1 VTPRVSVVLPVRDG
15 GRFLEDAVSSI
26 LAQSLAELELLLVDD
41 HSNDGAVSALQGED
55 PRLRV
60 LDSRGRGV
68 SAAFNTGLAAAG
80 GGFVARMDA
89 DDIAN
94 ADRLEKQLRYLD
106 LHPEIAICGACV
118 EIFSDTGVG
127 GGNARYQS
135 WLNACRTP
143 EQIQRELF
151 IESPIPNPTAF
162 FRREAIERL
171 GGYGD
176 PEWPEDYD
184 LYLRADALGL
194 KMGKPDDVLL
204 RWRDHGDRLTRTD
217 PRYDLERFQAA
228 KARFLPRGRIP
239 PDAQV
244 LIWGAGPTGRLM
256 HDLLRKE
263 GVDIQGFLEVHPRR
277 IGGEKRGLPVWHF
290 EQLAEFGDAF
300 VLVAVGAAGARDK
313 IRGYMRRIG
322 REEGAD
328 YLFVA

>member
-1 VTPRVSVVLPVRDG
+1 MTPRVSVVLPVRDG
-15 GRFLEDAVSSI
+15 GRFLKEAVSSI
-26 LAQSLAELELLLVDD
+26 LGQSLTELELLLVDD
-41 HSNDGAVSALQGED
+41 HSNDGAVSALQGRD

-143 EQIQRELF
+143 GQIQRELF

-176 PEWPEDYD
+176 PDWPEDYD

-204 RWRDHGDRLTRTD
+204 RWRDHGGRLTRTD
-217 PRYDLERFQAA
+217 PRYALERFQAA
-228 KARFLPRGRIP
+228 KARFLARGRVP
-239 PDAQV
+239 PGAQV

-263 GVDIQGFLEVHPRR
+263 GVDIRGFLEVHPRR

-300 VLVAVGAAGARDK
+300 VLVAVGAVGARDK